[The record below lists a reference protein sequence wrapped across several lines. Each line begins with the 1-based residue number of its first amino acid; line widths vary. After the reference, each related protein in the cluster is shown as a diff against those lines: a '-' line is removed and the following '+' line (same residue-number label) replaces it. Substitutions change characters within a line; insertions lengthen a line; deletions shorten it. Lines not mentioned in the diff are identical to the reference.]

1 MTSTDPDLNTRLSA
15 ERTYLAADRT
25 FIAWLRTSLS
35 LISFGIA
42 IGKGGDVLENHGLV
56 VSGGVAVQ
64 HLGVVFIG
72 LGVLSLLGAL
82 LQDYVLT
89 HRLEQAGFP
98 AREAM
103 PLGLMMGILVLCI
116 GAVGTYFIY
125 T

>member
-42 IGKGGDVLENHGLV
+42 LGKGGDVLENRGLV
-56 VSGGVAVQ
+56 VSEGLAVQ
-64 HLGVVFIG
+64 HLGVAFIV
-72 LGVLSLLGAL
+72 LGVASLTGAL
-82 LQDYVLT
+82 IQDYVLT
-89 HRLEQAGFP
+89 RRLEQAGFP

-103 PLGLMMGILVLCI
+103 PLGLLMGFLVLGI
-116 GAVGTYFIY
+116 GVVGTYFVY